1 MIRTPSPAVAAQ
13 WTRLWVDTS
22 FLMADAAAVIMMRS
36 MRMMSGGRTASR
48 EAERMLSEKTQA
60 GFELAGAFA
69 SGKMKTPEAAARKTV
84 SVMGKR
90 VRANRK
96 RLG

>member
-1 MIRTPSPAVAAQ
+1 MTSYPSTAVAAQ

-22 FLMADAAAVIMMRS
+22 FMMADSAAVMVMRT
-36 MRMMSGGRTASR
+36 MRMMSGGRVASR
-48 EAERMLSEKTQA
+48 EAERMLGEKAEA
-60 GFELAGAFA
+60 GFELAGAMA

-84 SVMGKR
+84 SVLGKR

>member
-1 MIRTPSPAVAAQ
+1 VTRTPSTAVAAQ

-22 FLMADAAAVIMMRS
+22 FLMADAAAVIWRRS
-36 MRMMSGGRTASR
+36 RRWLAGGRTASR
-48 EAERMLSEKTQA
+48 AAARMLSEKTQA
-60 GFELAGAFA
+60 GLELAGAFA

-90 VRANRK
+90 VRANRR